1 VKQLKSEKRMP
12 VTISPKRLRR
22 EFVRKVKELSGQNLQ
37 LCYQC
42 GLCTGG
48 CPAAAN
54 MDISPRQIIE
64 LARLGLEEE
73 IANSKTVWIC
83 ASCLNC
89 DVNCPRG
96 VNISKIMEA
105 IRLLTLR
112 KNVDQVRPEDISPQ
126 ERCELPQIAMVS
138 GLRKFTG

>member
-1 VKQLKSEKRMP
+1 MTKKAS

-42 GLCTGG
+42 GMCSGN

-54 MDISPRQIIE
+54 MDISPRRIIE
-64 LARLGLEEE
+64 LARLGLDEE
-73 IANSKTVWIC
+73 IANSQTVWVC
-83 ASCLNC
+83 ASCLAC
-89 DVNCPRG
+89 AVNCPRG
-96 VNISKIMEA
+96 FDLSKVMEA

-112 KNVDQVRPEDISPQ
+112 KNIDHIRPEDISP
-126 ERCELPQIAMVS
+126 EKRSELPQIAMVS

>member
-1 VKQLKSEKRMP
+1 MS
-12 VTISPKRLRR
+12 VTISSKRLRR
-22 EFVRKVKELSGQNLQ
+22 EFVRRIKELSGQNLQ

-42 GLCTGG
+42 GMCSGN
-48 CPAAAN
+48 CPAASN
-54 MDISPRQIIE
+54 MDISPRQVIE

-73 IANSKTVWIC
+73 IADSKTVWIC
-83 ASCLNC
+83 ASCLAC
-89 DVNCPRG
+89 TVNCPRG
-96 VNISKIMEA
+96 FDLSRMMEA

-112 KNVDQVRPEDISPQ
+112 KNVDHMRPEDISPQ

>member
-1 VKQLKSEKRMP
+1 MTKKAS
-12 VTISPKRLRR
+12 VTVSPKRSRR
-22 EFVRKVKELSGQNLQ
+22 EFVKKVGELSGQNLQ

-42 GLCTGG
+42 GMCTGN

-54 MDISPRQIIE
+54 MDISPRRIIE

-73 IANSKTVWIC
+73 IANSKTVWTC
-83 ASCLNC
+83 ASCLAC
-89 DVNCPRG
+89 AVNCPRG
-96 VNISKIMEA
+96 FDLAKVMEA

-112 KNVDQVRPEDISPQ
+112 RNIDHVRPEDIPPQ
-126 ERCELPQIAMVS
+126 ERSELPQIAMVS

>member
-1 VKQLKSEKRMP
+1 MS

-22 EFVRKVKELSGQNLQ
+22 EFVKKVKEISGQNLH

-42 GLCTGG
+42 GMCSGV
-48 CPAAAN
+48 CPAASN
-54 MDISPRQIIE
+54 MDLSPRRIIE
-64 LARLGLEEE
+64 LARLGLEDE

-83 ASCLNC
+83 ASCLAC
-89 DVNCPRG
+89 TVNCPRG
-96 VNISKIMEA
+96 FDLSKMMEA

-112 KNVDQVRPEDISPQ
+112 KNIDHIRPEQISPE
-126 ERCELPQIAMVS
+126 ERGELPQIAMVS

>member
-1 VKQLKSEKRMP
+1 MP
-12 VTISPKRLRR
+12 VTVSSKRLRR
-22 EFVRKVKELSGQNLQ
+22 EFVKKVKELSGQNLQ

-42 GLCTGG
+42 GMCSGV

-54 MDISPRQIIE
+54 MDVSPRRIIE

-73 IANSKTVWIC
+73 IAGSRTVWTC
-83 ASCLNC
+83 ASCLAC
-89 DVNCPRG
+89 TVNCPRG
-96 VNISKIMEA
+96 FDLSKVMEA

-112 KNVDQVRPEDISPQ
+112 KNVDRVRPEDIPPQ

>member
-1 VKQLKSEKRMP
+1 MS

-22 EFVRKVKELSGQNLQ
+22 EFVRKIKEISGQNLH

-42 GLCTGG
+42 GMCSGI
-48 CPAAAN
+48 CPVASN
-54 MDISPRQIIE
+54 MDLPPRQIIE

-83 ASCLNC
+83 ASCLAC
-89 DVNCPRG
+89 TINCPRG
-96 VNISKIMEA
+96 FDLSKMMEA

-112 KNVDQVRPEDISPQ
+112 KNIDHISPEEISPE

>member
-1 VKQLKSEKRMP
+1 MTKKAS
-12 VTISPKRLRR
+12 VTVSPKRSRR
-22 EFVRKVKELSGQNLQ
+22 EFVKKVRELSGQNLQ

-42 GLCTGG
+42 GMCTGN
-48 CPAAAN
+48 CPAALN
-54 MDISPRQIIE
+54 MDISPRRIIE

-73 IANSKTVWIC
+73 IADSKTVWIC
-83 ASCLNC
+83 ASCLAC
-89 DVNCPRG
+89 AVNCPRG
-96 VNISKIMEA
+96 FDLAKVMEA

-112 KNVDQVRPEDISPQ
+112 KNIDHVRPEDISPQ

>member
-1 VKQLKSEKRMP
+1 MTKKAS
-12 VTISPKRLRR
+12 VTVSPKRSRR
-22 EFVRKVKELSGQNLQ
+22 EFVKKVRELSGQNLQ

-42 GLCTGG
+42 GMCSGN
-48 CPAAAN
+48 CPAAPN
-54 MDISPRQIIE
+54 MDISPRRIIE

-73 IANSKTVWIC
+73 IASSKTVWTC
-83 ASCLNC
+83 ASCLAC
-89 DVNCPRG
+89 AVNCPRG
-96 VNISKIMEA
+96 FDLAKVMEA

-112 KNVDQVRPEDISPQ
+112 KNTDHVRPEDISPQ

>member
-1 VKQLKSEKRMP
+1 MF
-12 VTISPKRLRR
+12 VTISPKKLRR

-42 GLCTGG
+42 GMCSGN
-48 CPAAAN
+48 CPAASN
-54 MDISPRQIIE
+54 MDLSPRQVIE

-83 ASCLNC
+83 ASCLAC
-89 DVNCPRG
+89 TVNCPRG
-96 VNISKIMEA
+96 FDLSKMMEA

-112 KNVDQVRPEDISPQ
+112 KNIDYIRPEDISTQ

>member
-1 VKQLKSEKRMP
+1 MTKKVS
-12 VTISPKRLRR
+12 VTVSPKRSRS
-22 EFVRKVKELSGQNLQ
+22 EFVKKVKELSGQNLQ
-37 LCYQC
+37 VCYQC
-42 GLCTGG
+42 GMCSGN

-54 MDISPRQIIE
+54 MDISPRRIIE

-73 IANSKTVWIC
+73 IAGSKTVWIC
-83 ASCLNC
+83 ASCLAC
-89 DVNCPRG
+89 AVNCPRG
-96 VNISKIMEA
+96 FDLAKVMEA

-112 KNVDQVRPEDISPQ
+112 KNIDHIRPEDISPQ